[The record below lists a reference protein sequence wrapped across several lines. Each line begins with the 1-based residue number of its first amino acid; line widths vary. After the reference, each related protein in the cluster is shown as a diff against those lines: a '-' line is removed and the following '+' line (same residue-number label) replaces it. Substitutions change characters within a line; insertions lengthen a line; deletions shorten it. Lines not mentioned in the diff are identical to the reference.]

1 MGKSKT
7 KMNGLQLT
15 ILVAINMMGSGII
28 MLPSNLAQVGT
39 ISILSWVITI
49 LGALALA
56 YTFSQCGMLSR
67 NSGGMGGYAQYTFG
81 KNGNFMANYGYAI
94 SLVVSN
100 VAISVSV
107 VAYGTQFFGVTLS
120 PIANFFAIV
129 AVLWVSIILNFG
141 SASLTGKI
149 SSVVVWGIIIPLV
162 VICVIG
168 WFWFSPKA
176 WIAAW
181 NPHHLSIAS
190 GIKSTLSLTLWAFL
204 GLESASVNMDAVENP
219 KKNVPIACLA
229 GTIIAAIFYIISTEV
244 MAGIVPLHALAT
256 SNAPFGLAFATMFNP
271 TIGKIIMGLMVIA
284 CFGSLTAWQF
294 TVAEVFRSSA
304 NEGYFPKVF
313 AKVTSKEVPIVG
325 MVILGIVQTLFA
337 VMTISPNLNAQFQV
351 IVNLAVVTNMVPYLL
366 SMASLQ
372 NMQVVEK
379 ASVNPKKVKMNN
391 VIAVIAGIYTLY
403 ALYTAGAQAMLYGGI
418 VAMAGWTIYGFL
430 AHRFNG
436 EENNMIA

>member
-7 KMNGLQLT
+7 KMNALQLT
-15 ILVAINMMGSGII
+15 VIVAVNMMGSGII

-39 ISILSWVITI
+39 ISIISWIVTA

-56 YTFSQCGMLSR
+56 WTFAQCGMLSR

-81 KNGNFMANYGYAI
+81 KSGNFMANYGYAV
-94 SLVVSN
+94 SLVISN

-107 VAYGTQFFGVTLS
+107 VAYATVFLGISLS
-120 PIANFFAIV
+120 PIANTLAIIFV
-129 AVLWVSIILNFG
+129 IWLSTVVNFG
-141 SASLTGKI
+141 SASLTGKFG
-149 SSVVVWGIIIPLV
+149 SVVVWGIIIPLV
-162 VICVIG
+162 LLVVIG
-168 WFWFSPKA
+168 WFWFSPSQWVA
-176 WIAAW
+176 SW
-181 NPHHLSIAS
+181 NPHHYTLAN
-190 GIKSTLSLTLWAFL
+190 GIKSAIPLTLWAFL
-204 GLESASVNMDAVENP
+204 GLESASANMDTVENP
-219 KKNVPIACLA
+219 QKNVPIACLA
-229 GTIIAAIFYIISTEV
+229 GTIIAAILYIISTEV

-284 CFGSLTAWQF
+284 CFGSLMAWQF

-304 NEGYFPKVF
+304 FEGYFPKVF
-313 AKVTSKEVPIVG
+313 TKVTSKEVPIVG
-325 MVILGIVQTLFA
+325 MIILAIVQTLFA
-337 VMTISPNLNAQFQV
+337 FMTISPNLNAQFQV

-372 NMQVVEK
+372 NMQIVEK
-379 ASVNPKKVKMNN
+379 AKFGAKKLRFNN

-403 ALYTAGAQAMLYGGI
+403 ALYTAGSQAMLYGGI

-430 AHRFNG
+430 AHRFNK
-436 EENNMIA
+436 EEGMLA